1 MKIKQVQSII
11 DQNAPLISN
20 LANLSRVLMDLVE
33 GTFWCGF
40 YLADEENNLY
50 LGPYQG
56 SLACTHIKYGHGVCG
71 KSLELKKSLIVPDVH
86 KFPGHIACDGASN
99 SEIVIPLMCD
109 GECIGVLDIDSP
121 SLNRFDELDQYYLE
135 QFACLV
141 VSYL

>member
-40 YLADEENNLY
+40 YLVDEENNLY

-86 KFPGHIACDGASN
+86 KFPGHIACSSLSN
-99 SEIVIPLMCD
+99 SEIVVPIIKD
-109 GECIGVLDIDSP
+109 NKVIGVIDLDSTK
-121 SLNRFDELDQYYLE
+121 FDNYTEDDKAFLE
-135 QFACLV
+135 EVANIIANL
-141 VSYL
+141 

>member
-86 KFPGHIACDGASN
+86 KFPGHIACSSLSN
-99 SEIVIPLMCD
+99 SEIVVPIIKD
-109 GECIGVLDIDSP
+109 DKVIGVIDLDSTM
-121 SLNRFDELDQYYLE
+121 FDNYTEDDKAFLE
-135 QFACLV
+135 EVANIIANL
-141 VSYL
+141 

>member
-86 KFPGHIACDGASN
+86 KFPGHIVCSSLSN
-99 SEIVIPLMCD
+99 SEIVVPIIKD
-109 GECIGVLDIDSP
+109 NKVIGIIDLDSTM
-121 SLNRFDELDQYYLE
+121 FDNYTEEDKEFLE
-135 QFACLV
+135 EVANIIANL
-141 VSYL
+141 

>member
-86 KFPGHIACDGASN
+86 KFPGHIACSSLSN
-99 SEIVIPLMCD
+99 SEIVVPIIKD
-109 GECIGVLDIDSP
+109 DKVIGVIDLDSTK
-121 SLNRFDELDQYYLE
+121 FDNYTEDDKAFLE
-135 QFACLV
+135 EVANIIANL
-141 VSYL
+141 

>member
-11 DQNAPLISN
+11 DQNAPLIST

-40 YLADEENNLY
+40 YLVDEENNLY

-86 KFPGHIACDGASN
+86 KFPGHIACSSLSN
-99 SEIVIPLMCD
+99 SEIVVPIIKD
-109 GECIGVLDIDSP
+109 NKVIGVIDLDSTK
-121 SLNRFDELDQYYLE
+121 FDNYTEEDKEFLE
-135 QFACLV
+135 EVANIIANL
-141 VSYL
+141 

>member
-11 DQNAPLISN
+11 DQNVPLISN

-56 SLACTHIKYGHGVCG
+56 S
-71 KSLELKKSLIVPDVH
+71 
-86 KFPGHIACDGASN
+86 
-99 SEIVIPLMCD
+99 
-109 GECIGVLDIDSP
+109 
-121 SLNRFDELDQYYLE
+121 Q
-135 QFACLV
+135 
-141 VSYL
+141 

>member
-40 YLADEENNLY
+40 YLVDEENNLY

-86 KFPGHIACDGASN
+86 KFPGHIACSSLSN
-99 SEIVIPLMCD
+99 SEIVVPIIKD
-109 GECIGVLDIDSP
+109 DKVIGVIDLDSTM
-121 SLNRFDELDQYYLE
+121 FDNYTEEEKEFLE
-135 QFACLV
+135 EVANIIANL
-141 VSYL
+141 

>member
-11 DQNAPLISN
+11 DRNAPLISN

-86 KFPGHIACDGASN
+86 KFPGHIACSSLSN
-99 SEIVIPLMCD
+99 SEIVVPIIKD
-109 GECIGVLDIDSP
+109 NKVIGIIDLDSTM
-121 SLNRFDELDQYYLE
+121 FDNYTEEDKEFLE
-135 QFACLV
+135 EVANIIANL
-141 VSYL
+141 

>member
-40 YLADEENNLY
+40 YLTDEENNLY

-86 KFPGHIACDGASN
+86 KFPGHIACSSLSN
-99 SEIVIPLMCD
+99 SEIVVPIIKD
-109 GECIGVLDIDSP
+109 NKVIGIIDLDSTM
-121 SLNRFDELDQYYLE
+121 FDNYTEEDKEFLE
-135 QFACLV
+135 EVANIIANL
-141 VSYL
+141 

>member
-40 YLADEENNLY
+40 YLVDEENNLY

-86 KFPGHIACDGASN
+86 KFPGHIACSSLSN
-99 SEIVIPLMCD
+99 SEIVVPIIKD
-109 GECIGVLDIDSP
+109 NKVIGVIDLDSTK
-121 SLNRFDELDQYYLE
+121 FDNYSEDDKEFLE
-135 QFACLV
+135 EVANIIANL
-141 VSYL
+141 

>member
-20 LANLSRVLMDLVE
+20 LANLSRVLMNLVE

-86 KFPGHIACDGASN
+86 KFPGHIACSSLSN
-99 SEIVIPLMCD
+99 SEIVVPIIKD
-109 GECIGVLDIDSP
+109 NKVIGIIDLDSTM
-121 SLNRFDELDQYYLE
+121 FDNYTEEDKEFLE
-135 QFACLV
+135 EVANIIANL
-141 VSYL
+141 

>member
-86 KFPGHIACDGASN
+86 KFPGHIACSSLSN
-99 SEIVIPLMCD
+99 SEIVVPIIKD
-109 GECIGVLDIDSP
+109 NKVIGIIDLDSTM
-121 SLNRFDELDQYYLE
+121 FDNYTEEDKEFLE
-135 QFACLV
+135 EVANIIANL
-141 VSYL
+141 

>member
-56 SLACTHIKYGHGVCG
+56 SLACTYIKYGHGVCG

-86 KFPGHIACDGASN
+86 KFPGHIACSSLSN
-99 SEIVIPLMCD
+99 SEIVVPIIKD
-109 GECIGVLDIDSP
+109 NKVIGIIDLDSTM
-121 SLNRFDELDQYYLE
+121 FDNYTEEDKEFLE
-135 QFACLV
+135 EVANIIANL
-141 VSYL
+141 